1 MNEKKK
7 TLTLEFRASE
17 TSEMS
22 EMSEN
27 GNNMAGGYKKCTPN
41 FMP

>member
-17 TSEMS
+17 TSEV
-22 EMSEN
+22 SEN